1 MDRLNP
7 KGWSPRVRFPV
18 RLTAVLVATLFIA
31 SAVGTRGQV
40 ANQPEGQSKPS
51 ATPQT
56 PPRTQPIASV
66 TVPLINHSLSLADF
80 SDMAPRPDL
89 RDQLAHVETF
99 IQNQPTDGAPATQN
113 TEAWLARTTTTLYVV
128 FICFDQHPELI
139 RYHLARRENIQKDDW
154 VSILL
159 DPFQDRQRGVR
170 FEVNPAGVQA
180 DASWTEA
187 VGPDY
192 SYDQVWNSDGRVTS
206 KGWMALIAVPF
217 RSLRFPPAG
226 RDWGV
231 VLWRN
236 FPRNSEVDFW
246 PRINAS
252 ISGVLSQQGA
262 LRGIEGVTGSHNIQL
277 NPYVL
282 GQNLHVLNQLDP
294 NNPYFS
300 TRNAEATAGGE
311 AKAVWRDSIVFD
323 ATFNPDFS
331 DVESDQ
337 PQFTVDQRYPVYFP
351 ELRPFFLENASYF
364 STPLTL
370 LYTRNI
376 IRPDWG
382 IRVTGKAG
390 HTNLGLLA
398 IDDRQPGR
406 TILPG
411 DPLHDNKAGFYVGR
425 ISQDIGEGSNFGLM
439 YTDEEFGGGWNR
451 IGGADLTWRA
461 NKNWTVLAQMVESS
475 THQSRSDSAANIFP
489 PGYSA
494 GPAAD
499 IQVTRS
505 GHAFNMFDEYQ
516 DISPGF
522 ETLLGFIKTANIRS
536 NHLHA
541 NYQWYPAK
549 SIVQSYGLELT
560 QQTAF
565 DHQHNRVFRYTTF
578 DPFWLLPRSIVL
590 APIIG
595 QNSDTVGPQ
604 NGYPLSSN
612 RNFTE
617 NFGGFVA
624 RGQPWSLLNFNII
637 GIRGGNVNYYPVSG
651 SNPFLMDQQ
660 TVQAIVGINPLRQL
674 TLDNTWLFDRDKSV
688 SDGQLV
694 YEIEVFRTKLNYQFT
709 RAWSARIIAEYDTT
723 LANPLQTSLQ
733 RTKQI
738 QTQALLTWLPHP
750 GTVIYV
756 GWNND
761 LQNYNH
767 TLCTL
772 QTTGSPQRC
781 DPTFPILPR
790 GSDYLNDGRQ
800 FFIKGSYL
808 FRF

>member
-1 MDRLNP
+1 
-7 KGWSPRVRFPV
+7 VRFPV

>member
-1 MDRLNP
+1 M
-7 KGWSPRVRFPV
+7 RFPV